1 MTLTTNTHI
10 EIGLGADVKHQGR
23 AGPGPQ
29 PVVDRPTA
37 PRQDS
42 SAPLVG
48 RKSVLM
54 GMLTS
59 GFVIANGA
67 QPPAASAA
75 TPGQPTP
82 FAGAPAYVAAWTPS
96 TDYLLGQQIISPD
109 NDVVSANVAHTSS
122 AAYPAD
128 LANWM
133 LSAAFVRQ
141 GPTGLL
147 IDVTNEPYNARG
159 DGVSDDTVA
168 IQAAV
173 DAAATAG
180 GGTVFF
186 PRGTFSA
193 TRITLKSRVTLM
205 GANWLS
211 SVLKLRTGSN
221 ADFIVLETVDTEQVS
236 VRDITVDGNSH
247 GNSSGHA
254 ITLDN
259 TAGVY
264 TFSDPYDLFM
274 NVFVENAAG
283 DAWHITGGLRESR
296 FFNCHTKLAFAH
308 GFNIAGTDNF
318 FTDCTAATSGQSG
331 WFIANGNNQFVS
343 CKAFSNGFRCVSY
356 GLEGEGFYIQ
366 NAARNKFVACEAQDN
381 QRCGVIVIGR
391 GAKHNSFTG
400 LLVDSNAVGSY
411 LTPPGSAAAVGLV
424 LDNCQLNV
432 VDVVSGNQRL
442 TQDVGI
448 QLKNG
453 CTGNRIRAI
462 VRDQKS
468 ALISASASDMSS
480 NQLDVNGQHAI
491 KTASI
496 AVDYTPDPHEAGT
509 HILKVGASLT
519 INDAVF
525 ANTFVGARLRF
536 ILHQDATGGR
546 VVTFGP
552 AYQLPVFTPNTGPGK
567 VNVVEFIYDGTSWL
581 GVAATVAA

>member
-1 MTLTTNTHI
+1 MSSMNAPEGFVTVP
-10 EIGLGADVKHQGR
+10 DPDSGR
-23 AGPGPQ
+23 AGAAD
-29 PVVDRPTA
+29 PVDDRP
-37 PRQDS
+37 
-42 SAPLVG
+42 LLG

-59 GFVIANGA
+59 GFVIANA
-67 QPPAASAA
+67 RPPSAASAA
-75 TPGQPTP
+75 TLEQP
-82 FAGAPAYVAAWTPS
+82 PAVAIPPVYVSMWTPS

-122 AAYPAD
+122 PAYPTD
-128 LANWM
+128 LANWV

-147 IDVTNEPYNARG
+147 IDVTSAPFRARG
-159 DGVSDDTVA
+159 DGATDDTAA

-173 DAAATAG
+173 DAAASAG

-193 TRITLKSRVTLM
+193 TRITLRSRVTLL

-221 ADFIVLETVDTEQVS
+221 RDFIVLETVDTEQVS
-236 VRDITVDGNSH
+236 IRDITVNGNSS

-254 ITLDN
+254 ISLDN

-283 DAWHITGGLRESR
+283 DAWHITSGLRESR
-296 FFNCHTKLAFAH
+296 FFNCHTKLAFGH
-308 GFNIAGTDNF
+308 GFSIAGTDNF

-343 CKAFSNGFRCVSY
+343 CKAFSNGFRCTSY
-356 GLEGEGFYIQ
+356 ALEGEGFYIQ

-381 QRCGVIVIGR
+381 ERSGVLIL
-391 GAKHNSFTG
+391 GASSRHNHFTG
-400 LLVDSNAVGSY
+400 LLVDSNAVGSR
-411 LTPPGSAAAVGLV
+411 LSPPGSATAVGLV
-424 LDNCQLNV
+424 LDNCKLNV
-432 VDVVSGNQRL
+432 IDVVSGNQRL

-462 VRDQKS
+462 VGDQRS
-468 ALISASASDMSS
+468 SLISASATDMST
-480 NQLDVNGQHAI
+480 NQLNVNGQDAI
-491 KTASI
+491 KTASVV
-496 AVDYTPDPHEAGT
+496 ADYTPDPHEAGT
-509 HILKVGASLT
+509 HILTVGASLT
-519 INDAVF
+519 INDAIF
-525 ANTFVGARLRF
+525 ANRFVGARLRF
-536 ILHQDATGGR
+536 ILHQDTTGGR
-546 VVTFGP
+546 VVTFNAAYLLP
-552 AYQLPVFTPNTGPGK
+552 AFIPNTGPGK
-567 VNVVEFIYDGTSWL
+567 VNVVEFLYDGTHWL
-581 GVAATVAA
+581 GVAATVGA